1 MRYKLC
7 SKHSNKAKNKSL
19 YF

>member
-7 SKHSNKAKNKSL
+7 SKHSSKAKNKSL